1 MRRLVRRPKSW
12 VVLIAACFAWN
23 MWTGWR
29 ALHSKEFASVD
40 ISPSF
45 WTGRVSEQ
53 VMIVPTTNFL
63 SEQVAWQRMLQQ
75 VPSTDK
81 CHRMRFS
88 TEPSQTKL
96 QLPAFPL
103 LGFRQ
108 HVQHHLKI
116 HSQMGSPSSTMN
128 EPLCALPSSNNT
140 MCHVLNYSVIV
151 TSKGD
156 DLRRLFLN
164 VMSFLTYPSVNDIFI
179 VLQVTLEQLA
189 KNVDYGQRLLDW
201 HSQQTTQITLISNAS
216 LWSAT
221 DQDQLRPQSEVIL
234 WINGDVQKDWTG
246 YSLKTHLQLWKQNP
260 SSLVT
265 LSNTSDTSL
274 SSSSLA
280 MEPCQ
285 WFSMIVPNRLLH
297 GLMVHRNVL
306 CYLQHDVFRSL
317 RTFSETMGWDI
328 TRATT
333 SMLLAQITS
342 IDGKLLFLSSTG
354 AWSQL
359 PWSFVHSPPMASMGA
374 SKWLHSQHQQQEAA
388 GKLVEYFD
396 CCSVP
401 DSLLTITKTESLGMC

>member
-29 ALHSKEFASVD
+29 ALHSKEFATSVE
-40 ISPSF
+40 ISPPF

-53 VMIVPTTNFL
+53 DMTIRTTNFL

-75 VPSTDK
+75 VPSTNK
-81 CHRMRFS
+81 CHQMRFS
-88 TEPSQTKL
+88 TEPSKATL
-96 QLPAFPL
+96 QMPTFPL

-108 HVQHHLKI
+108 HVQHHLTI
-116 HSQMGSPSSTMN
+116 QGQMGSTSSTMN

-140 MCHVLNYSVIV
+140 MCHVMNYSIIV

-179 VLQVTLEQLA
+179 VLQVTLEDLA
-189 KNVDYGQRLLDW
+189 KNFDYGQRLLDW
-201 HSQQTTQITLISNAS
+201 HSQQTTKITLISNES
-216 LWSAT
+216 LWSAI
-221 DQDQLRPQSEVIL
+221 DQDQVQPQSEVIL

-246 YSLKTHLQLWKQNP
+246 YSLKIHLQLWKQNP

-265 LSNTSDTSL
+265 LADTSDTSL
-274 SSSSLA
+274 SSSLLT

-285 WFSMIVPNRLLH
+285 WFPMIVPNRLLH

-317 RTFSETMGWDI
+317 RIFSDSMGWDI
-328 TRATT
+328 SRATT

-342 IDGKLLFLSSTG
+342 IDGRLVFPSTTGSS
-354 AWSQL
+354 SQL
-359 PWSFVHSPPMASMGA
+359 PSFVHSPPRASTGA
-374 SKWLHSQHQQQEAA
+374 SKWLHSQQRQQEAV

-401 DSLLTITKTESLGMC
+401 DSVLTITKTESVGMC